1 MIACNCICE
10 ISEKC
15 SPHFFQCLNGLC
27 IMKRYLC
34 DGFRDCKDGEDESE
48 EECGMYSIFK
58 ELLFI

>member
-1 MIACNCICE
+1 
-10 ISEKC
+10 
-15 SPHFFQCLNGLC
+15 
-27 IMKRYLC
+27 MKRYLC